1 MGIGINIKQSL
12 SGLCM
17 GIGILCYP
25 AGWDHP
31 EVRGICGNQVY

>member
-1 MGIGINIKQSL
+1 
-12 SGLCM
+12 M

-31 EVRGICGNQVY
+31 EVRGICGNQVN